1 MMPEIGTLL
10 LALAVVLS
18 FGVSVAGL
26 LLHELAEN
34 LRLALI
40 RNQVIGVAAALA
52 SAFGIL
58 VYALVSHDFSVAYV
72 ANNSNTELPL
82 LYCVAAAWGAHEGSL
97 LLWALLLS
105 IWSVLVCAFSRSL
118 PSAVRIKVLG
128 VLGLVELG
136 FLLFT
141 LLTSSPFLRN
151 LQVPEQGAD
160 LNPILQDPALAL
172 HPPLLYMGYVGTAVA
187 FAFAIAA
194 MLTNHLDSQFARW
207 VRPWTLASWLS
218 LTLGITLGSFWAYY
232 ELGWGGW
239 WFWDPVENASF
250 MPWLAATALIHSLAV
265 TEKRGLFRQWTLLL
279 AILTFSLSL
288 LGTFLVRSG
297 VLVSVHA
304 FAADP
309 ARGLFILGLL
319 LFYIVG
325 ALVIYAI
332 KARHLQQRGGFLA
345 TSRETFLLINNAL
358 LVSTTALILLG
369 TLWPLVLDVFK
380 LGQISVGPPYFNLA
394 FMIPMLPLVFLA
406 AIGMHATWRYGNLA
420 RRRRFFLA
428 SISVALLGAGV
439 LVGVVY
445 HQGWH
450 WLTVVGFTAG
460 IFIIVSSAYEPCKHW
475 LTGQRL
481 GLSVYG
487 MVFAH
492 IGMGIFTI
500 GVSGVSSFALEKD
513 VSLAKGES
521 AVIGEYQFALTETR
535 AVNGPNYAAL
545 AGIFALSHQG
555 QPLASLQTEKRVFHA
570 GGAPL
575 THAAI
580 YSQGTLDLFVALG
593 EDLGA
598 GKWSLRLQYKPLV
611 RFIWWGG
618 VMMALGAILALMD
631 RRYRTVAPASP
642 DA

>member
-1 MMPEIGTLL
+1 MMPEVGTLL
-10 LALAVVLS
+10 LAVAVVLS
-18 FGVSVAGL
+18 LGISLTGL
-26 LLHELAEN
+26 VLHTLN
-34 LRLALI
+34 SQLRLELT
-40 RNQVIGVAAALA
+40 RNLTVGVALSLAA
-52 SAFGIL
+52 AFGIL
-58 VYALVSHDFSVAYV
+58 INALLIHDFSVVYV
-72 ANNSNTELPL
+72 AKNSNTELPR

-105 IWSVLVCAFSRSL
+105 VWALLVLCYSRSL
-118 PSAVRIKVLG
+118 PVEFRVRVLG

-141 LLTSSPFLRN
+141 ITTSNPFLRN
-151 LQVPEQGAD
+151 LVVPEQGAD

-187 FAFAIAA
+187 FAFAVAA
-194 MLTNHLDSQFARW
+194 MLSERMDSEFARW

-279 AILTFSLSL
+279 SILSFSLSL

-297 VLVSVHA
+297 VLVSVHS

-319 LFYIVG
+319 VFYIVG
-325 ALVIYAI
+325 ALVLYAL
-332 KARHLQQRGGFLA
+332 KARTLQQTGGFDVEA
-345 TSRETFLLINNAL
+345 RETFLLLNNAL
-358 LVSTTALILLG
+358 LVSTTGLILLG
-369 TLWPLVLDVFK
+369 TLWPLVLEVLH
-380 LGQISVGPPYFNLA
+380 LGQISVGPPYFNVA

-406 AIGMHATWRYGNLA
+406 AVGMHAAWQQGRLA
-420 RRRRFFLA
+420 RRHTMLMATLA
-428 SISVALLGAGV
+428 VAVGLAILLVWGV
-439 LVGVVY
+439 Y
-445 HQGWH
+445 AQGLKP
-450 WLTVVGFTAG
+450 LTVVGCTAG
-460 IFIIVSSAYEPCKHW
+460 LWVILSAMYEPVSHW
-475 LTGQRL
+475 RRGQLVSR
-481 GLSVYG
+481 SVLG
-487 MVFAH
+487 MVVAH
-492 IGMGIFTI
+492 VGIGVFTL
-500 GVSGVSSFALEKD
+500 GVSGVSSFAIEKD
-513 VSLAKGES
+513 VSLRVGES
-521 AVIGEYQFALTETR
+521 VKIGDYQFTLSKTEP
-535 AVNGPNYAAL
+535 VKGPNYEAL
-545 AGIFALSHQG
+545 AGVFELTQNG
-555 QPLASLQTEKRVFHA
+555 QLLTSMTSEKRVFHA
-570 GGAPL
+570 GGAPM

-580 YSQGTLDLFVALG
+580 YSAGTRDLFVALG

-618 VMMALGAILALMD
+618 VLMAMGAIIAIFD
-631 RRYRTVAPASP
+631 RRYRVTQDVHT
-642 DA
+642 